1 MNLYLIFLILIAL
14 AALFLIMVIM
24 VQNPKGGGLD
34 STFGGGSGM
43 MLGGVKQTT
52 DFLEK
57 ATWTLF
63 GIMIGLI
70 LLSNTIIFKQT
81 EKTENIVTPETQ
93 QVEQPVQPQNQNG
106 QQPLNT
112 QNQTN
117 QNGQQNQQ
125 PQQQK

>member
-81 EKTENIVTPETQ
+81 EKEETIVTPQTQ
-93 QVEQPVQPQNQNG
+93 QTEQPVKPVTQPAGTTENKSQNQ
-106 QQPLNT
+106 QPE
-112 QNQTN
+112 
-117 QNGQQNQQ
+117 QQNQQ
-125 PQQQK
+125 